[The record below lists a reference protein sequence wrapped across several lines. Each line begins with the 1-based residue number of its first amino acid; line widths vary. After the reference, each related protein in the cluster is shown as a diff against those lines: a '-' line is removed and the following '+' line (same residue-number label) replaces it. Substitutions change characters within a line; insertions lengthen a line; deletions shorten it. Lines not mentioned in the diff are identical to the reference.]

1 MRNNSSHTHH
11 GSDTQKIHPR
21 VTGDLQDKIW
31 KVEVQ
36 QLFKICLQLLFL
48 HSWIDVL
55 HRLLW
60 RPSS

>member
-11 GSDTQKIHPR
+11 GSDTQNIHPR
-21 VTGDLQDKIW
+21 ASGELQDKIW

-36 QLFKICLQLLFL
+36 QLCKICLQLLFL

-55 HRLLW
+55 H
-60 RPSS
+60 